1 MALTAKDWTISAL
14 AVELKRDKRT
24 VAEIIDNSK
33 IKPVRAK
40 GAYKYYKL
48 ADIVNAMVGNTALD
62 FQQEKAKESV
72 ERQRKL
78 KIENDLKEG
87 LLVSTDSVTEAL
99 AKVGKQIISVLDSIP
114 LNVKKRVP
122 VLESKDIDFIRV
134 EISKA
139 RNTIAN
145 LKFEETGGDEWTN

>member
-1 MALTAKDWTISAL
+1 MALTSKDWTISAL
-14 AVELKRDKRT
+14 AVELHRDKRT
-24 VAEIIDNSK
+24 VSEIIDTAG

-48 ADIVNAMVGNTALD
+48 APIVNAMVGSCALD
-62 FQQEKAKESV
+62 LQQEKAKESL

-78 KIENDLKEG
+78 RMENDLKEG
-87 LLVSTDSVTEAL
+87 LLVSTDLVTETL
-99 AKVGKQIISVLDSIP
+99 ARTGKQVIAILDSIP

-122 VLESKDIDFIRV
+122 VLESKDIDFIRK
-134 EISKA
+134 EIAKA

-145 LKFEETGGDEWTN
+145 LDLCSRAED

>member
-1 MALTAKDWTISAL
+1 M
-14 AVELKRDKRT
+14 
-24 VAEIIDNSK
+24 
-33 IKPVRAK
+33 
-40 GAYKYYKL
+40 G
-48 ADIVNAMVGNTALD
+48 GNTALD